1 MFFKTMKMRTQ
12 LFLMIAI
19 LAVSSLIYQL
29 VNYLT
34 LQDIKIEGSYYKKIM
49 KVQDLINDM
58 APPSA
63 YILEPYLLAF
73 QEFFEKDE
81 EQLQQLIKKSQYV
94 QKQYNETKL
103 KWAHSLPEGQI
114 RDLFLNQSDNYA
126 QAFFTIWQND
136 YLSALRAGDKDKAY
150 AILMGPLA
158 NEYRLHREHIDK
170 IIPLIEEDY
179 NQLERIGQALYE
191 QSLWISWLSWL
202 FILLLSGIFAYLIA
216 KSLTTRLKGIAQG
229 LELVSQQIHAT
240 SNQQTQSTAQ
250 QSSAVNQTT
259 VTMDE
264 LNASFQQTQ
273 TIAQESSQ
281 FAKQAAQVSENGT
294 TQLKQVMARLSKQR
308 DNVSQIL
315 DHILRLSQL
324 TRQIHN
330 IASLTSN
337 LTNQTNIL
345 ALNAAVQAAHVKQYG
360 EGFSVIAGEIR
371 KLGDESKK
379 FLSHIDTLSENIQQA
394 TDSTIKI
401 VEEGNTTIQDV
412 IQLAQSTSSSFDSI
426 ISITNNSVEGA
437 EQTSLNVAQQGIA
450 VHEILEAMEELSRI
464 SQQTL
469 QGMQQIHEE
478 LAKLNGLTQ
487 NLKNII

>member
-1 MFFKTMKMRTQ
+1 MFFKKMKMKTQ
-12 LFLMIAI
+12 LLLMIAI
-19 LAVSSLIYQL
+19 LTVSSLIYQL
-29 VNYLT
+29 INYFA
-34 LQDIKIEGSYYKKIM
+34 LQDIKIEGSYYKKM
-49 KVQDLINDM
+49 MQVQDLINDI
-58 APPSA
+58 APPSV

-81 EQLQQLIKKSQYV
+81 EQLKQLINRSQQV
-94 QKQYNETKL
+94 QKQYQETRL
-103 KWAHSLPEGQI
+103 KWTNSLSEGEVK
-114 RDLFLNQSDNYA
+114 DLFLNQSDLYA
-126 QAFFTIWQND
+126 QNFFSIWRND
-136 YLSALRAGDKDKAY
+136 YLPALKAGDKDKAY
-150 AILMGPLA
+150 AILMGSLA
-158 NEYRLHREHIDK
+158 KAYQMHRELIDK

-179 NQLERIGQALYE
+179 NRLEQVGEALYE
-191 QSLWISWLSWL
+191 QALWISWLSWL
-202 FILLLSGIFAYLIA
+202 FILLLSGIFAYLIT
-216 KSLTTRLKGIAQG
+216 KSLTMRLKIIAQG
-229 LELVSQQIHAT
+229 LDLVSQQIHAT
-240 SNQQTQSTAQ
+240 SNQQTQATAQ

-281 FAKQAAQVSENGT
+281 IAKHAAQVSENGT
-294 TQLKQVMARLSKQR
+294 TQLKQVISKISKQR
-308 DNVSQIL
+308 ENVSQIL
-315 DHILRLSQL
+315 DHILSLSQL

-401 VEEGNTTIQDV
+401 VEEGNVTIQDV
-412 IQLAQSTSSSFDSI
+412 IQLAQSTALSFDSI
-426 ISITNNSVEGA
+426 ISITNKSVEGA

-450 VHEILEAMEELSRI
+450 VHEILEAMEDLSKI

-469 QGMQQIHEE
+469 QDMQQIHEE